1 MLSSLTNTFFP
12 TCSLAISI
20 FLFCI
25 FFLKKNVNNIE
36 TKIYSSLVICGLVEA
51 VLYYGICMGA
61 DLFYSAQVHF
71 IFEILNKILC
81 LVYVVWMTLLF
92 YYIISVSVDKKEGVS
107 KKITRFLIGFDAIL
121 IIILFLSPIELYFD
135 PVLKV
140 SNAMGPATNFL
151 YGICTFYLIA
161 MVVTLVT
168 NFNNKKL
175 RGKFIP
181 YYVLFILMT
190 ISMIIRVYDPF
201 FNITSNVF
209 SFVLLVMY
217 FTIENPD
224 LKLVQELNIA
234 KEQAEKA
241 NRAKTEF
248 LSNMSHEIRTPLNAI
263 VGFSQA
269 LEEESIPETAK
280 DQIRDIISSSES
292 LLDIV
297 NGILDI
303 SKIEANKLEIVN
315 TEYDFRKILTELVS
329 LTKVRIGDKP
339 IEFVTNFDDMI
350 PPVIYGDYVRVKQI
364 ILNLLT
370 NAAKY
375 TKEGKIE
382 FTVSTVIQND
392 MCRFIISVADTGIG
406 IKKENIDKL
415 FTKFERFEVEKSST
429 IEGTGLGLAITKK
442 LIELM
447 GGKIVVQSVYGKGS
461 RFTVSI
467 DQKIVEGKTKLEETR
482 KLDILESID
491 CSGKKVLVVDDNT
504 MNLKV
509 ALRLLKKY
517 NLDVETVESGFLCI
531 DLIKSGKVYD
541 LILLDDMMPKLSGV
555 NTLKKLKEDSNF
567 NIPTVALTANAISG
581 MKEKYLNDGFDDY
594 MAKPISKDELNRII
608 AKFLVDNN

>member
-12 TCSLAISI
+12 TCSLAIAI
-20 FLFCI
+20 FLACI

-36 TKIYSSLVICGLVEA
+36 TKIYSRLVICGLVEA
-51 VLYYGICMGA
+51 ILYYSICMGA
-61 DLFYSAQVHF
+61 DLFYSQEVHF
-71 IFEILNKILC
+71 IFEILNKCLC
-81 LVYVVWMTLLF
+81 SVYVIWMSLLF
-92 YYIISVSVDKKEGVS
+92 YYIVSVSIIKKPEMS
-107 KKITRFLIGFDAIL
+107 SKITKFLIGFDTIL
-121 IIILFLSPIELYFD
+121 IILLFISPIELYFD

-140 SNAMGPATNFL
+140 SNAYGTATNLL
-151 YGICTFYLIA
+151 YGICAFYLTS
-161 MVVTLVT
+161 MVVTVLT
-168 NFNNKKL
+168 NLNNKKL

-190 ISMIIRVYDPF
+190 ISMIIRIYDPF

-209 SFVLLVMY
+209 SLVLLVMY
-217 FTIENPD
+217 FSIENPD
-224 LKLVQELNIA
+224 LKLIQELNLA
-234 KEQAEKA
+234 KEQAERA
-241 NRAKTEF
+241 NHAKTEF

-269 LEEESIPETAK
+269 LEEEDIPDTAK
-280 DQIRDIISSSES
+280 EQISDIIASSES

-315 TEYDFRKILTELVS
+315 TEYDFKKVLTELVA

-339 IEFVTNFDDMI
+339 ITFVTKFDDMI
-350 PPVIYGDYVRVKQI
+350 PSVVYGDHVRIKQI

-382 FTVSTVIQND
+382 FTVSTVIQD
-392 MCRFIISVADTGIG
+392 DVCRFIISVSDTGIG
-406 IKKENIDKL
+406 IKKDNIDKL
-415 FTKFERFEVEKSST
+415 FTKFERFEIEKSTT

-442 LIELM
+442 LVELM
-447 GGKIVVQSVYGKGS
+447 GGKIVVQSIYGKGS
-461 RFTVSI
+461 RFTVAI
-467 DQKIVEGKTKLEETR
+467 DQKVVLNKTKVEDI
-482 KLDILESID
+482 KKIDILENID
-491 CSGKKVLVVDDNT
+491 CGNKKVLVVDDNT

-509 ALRLLKKY
+509 AARLLKKY
-517 NLDVETVESGFLCI
+517 NLDIETIESGIECI
-531 DLIKSGKVYD
+531 ELIRSGKVYD

-555 NTLKKLKEDSNF
+555 NTLKKLKEDKNF

-581 MKEKYLNDGFDDY
+581 MKEKYLSEGFNDY
-594 MAKPISKDELNRII
+594 MPKPIAKEELNRII
-608 AKFLVDNN
+608 VKFLVDNK

>member
-12 TCSLAISI
+12 TCSLTVAI

-36 TKIYSSLVICGLVEA
+36 TKIYSYLVICGLVEA

-61 DLFYSAQVHF
+61 DFFYSPQVHF

-81 LVYVVWMTLLF
+81 SVYVLWMTLLF
-92 YYIISVSVDKKEGVS
+92 YYIISVSVKRKDGTT
-107 KKITRFLIGFDAIL
+107 KKIIKFLIGFDLIL
-121 IIILFLSPIELYFD
+121 VIILFLSPIELYFD

-151 YGICTFYLIA
+151 YGICAFYLIA
-161 MVVTLVT
+161 MVVTLIT
-168 NFNNKKL
+168 NLNNKNL

-190 ISMIIRVYDPF
+190 ISMIIRIFDPF

-209 SFVLLVMY
+209 SLVLLVMY

-269 LEEESIPETAK
+269 LEEESIPESAK

-303 SKIEANKLEIVN
+303 SKIEANKLEIIN

-329 LTKVRIGDKP
+329 LTRVRIGDKP
-339 IEFVTNFDDMI
+339 IEFITNFDDMI
-350 PPVIYGDYVRVKQI
+350 PPVIYGDHVRVKQI

-382 FTVSTVIQND
+382 FTVSTVIQNGV
-392 MCRFIISVADTGIG
+392 CRLIISVADTGIG
-406 IKKENIDKL
+406 IKKENIDRL

-442 LIELM
+442 LVELM
-447 GGKIVVQSVYGKGS
+447 DGKIVVQSVYGKGS
-461 RFTVSI
+461 RFTVAI
-467 DQKIVEGKTKLEETR
+467 DQKIVEGKTKLEEIR
-482 KLDILESID
+482 KLDILETVD
-491 CSGKKVLVVDDNT
+491 CSGKKVLVVDDNS

-517 NLDVETVESGFLCI
+517 NLDVETVDSGFSCI

-581 MKEKYLNDGFDDY
+581 MREKYLSDGFDDY
-594 MAKPISKDELNRII
+594 MSKPISKDELNRII